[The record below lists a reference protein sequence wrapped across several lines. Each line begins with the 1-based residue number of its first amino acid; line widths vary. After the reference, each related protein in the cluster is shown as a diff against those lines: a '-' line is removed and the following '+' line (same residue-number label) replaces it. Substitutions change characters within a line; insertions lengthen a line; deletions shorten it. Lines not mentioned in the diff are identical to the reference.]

1 MRWGGVLAG
10 VLIGVLVLGALWWV
24 NALAPP
30 ERLSRAVAA
39 FYALYPASTGGA
51 EVERIECSPL
61 PSVRLYAVCTRGC
74 DEVWRIVAV
83 RGLQAEPLANPGRL
97 PPEPPDLLQRRFNA
111 LVARQR
117 LELDA
122 EGARRMI
129 ACVMRLNGFHPELIL
144 RGNDIAAAMA
154 AVGDDAAERAVVDR
168 LTASP
173 ATDRMEV
180 EEDPEGYRTRFYFWD
195 TATLGRP
202 VMDLDIRMDRRGLV
216 RSVVTR
222 PAPLTDGTAS
232 GNTPGT
238 PPI

>member
-1 MRWGGVLAG
+1 
-10 VLIGVLVLGALWWV
+10 
-24 NALAPP
+24 
-30 ERLSRAVAA
+30 
-39 FYALYPASTGGA
+39 
-51 EVERIECSPL
+51 
-61 PSVRLYAVCTRGC
+61 
-74 DEVWRIVAV
+74 
-83 RGLQAEPLANPGRL
+83 
-97 PPEPPDLLQRRFNA
+97 
-111 LVARQR
+111 
-117 LELDA
+117 
-122 EGARRMI
+122 MI